1 MNYNMSGWGGVV
13 VWMRRQIIIGIIE
26 KLFQLMNNKIAV
38 RGGYMAWMRRKIIGM
53 SKLSLV
59 DE

>member
-1 MNYNMSGWGGVV
+1 
-13 VWMRRQIIIGIIE
+13 
-26 KLFQLMNNKIAV
+26 MNNKIAV